1 MLDLLKIKKRLLM
14 LFCFLYCV
22 LWTHS
27 QSKLFSSIL
36 GSKCSSFVDP
46 ENLSFSDI
54 SRRNKK
60 GTITSSIVIVDFEQL
75 LLSVVK
81 WIIIYQIIQWSK
93 CCSDIGYRWTEK
105 VFSSKENLKR
115 NNFFTIKGVT
125 PYVFS
130 HSLVHVGKKV
140 YAK

>member
-1 MLDLLKIKKRLLM
+1 MFQ
-14 LFCFLYCV
+14 FCR
-22 LWTHS
+22 
-27 QSKLFSSIL
+27 
-36 GSKCSSFVDP
+36 P
-46 ENLSFSDI
+46 RNLSFSDI
-54 SRRNKK
+54 SRQNKK
-60 GTITSSIVIVDFEQL
+60 GTITSSTVIVDFEQL

-81 WIIIYQIIQWSK
+81 WIIIYQIIQWSQ

-115 NNFFTIKGVT
+115 NNFFTIKGVVT